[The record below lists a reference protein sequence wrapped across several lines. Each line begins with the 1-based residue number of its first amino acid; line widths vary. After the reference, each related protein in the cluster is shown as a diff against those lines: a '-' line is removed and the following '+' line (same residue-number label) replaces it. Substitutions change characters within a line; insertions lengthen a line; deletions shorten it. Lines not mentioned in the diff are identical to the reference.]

1 MSLTTFPYTSESDG
15 PNEGWEIEP
24 DWSTQIVSARAGTE
38 QRRQLWTLPRHR
50 ISGLSWSRQENSST
64 KLDALYAFYMA
75 RKGALEPFVYF
86 DFDQYRTWTKAYVGT
101 GTGAL
106 STYDLPAKSGTSY
119 SIYVNGVLQTVT
131 THYAITAGAGS
142 NGRDRIVFTFNPTLG
157 HIIEATF
164 TGQRAFVVRF
174 AEDKLSYRAFSVRL
188 YEIGISLI
196 EVKGEG

>member
-1 MSLTTFPYTSESDG
+1 MTLQTFPYTSEADA
-15 PNEGWEIEP
+15 PREGWEISP
-24 DWSTQIVSARAGTE
+24 AWSTQIVSGRAGTE

-50 ISGLSWSRQENSST
+50 ITGMSWSNLENAST

-75 RKGALEPFVYF
+75 RKGSLEAFVLF
-86 DFDQYRTWTKAYVGT
+86 DFDAYRTWTKAYVAT

-106 STYDLPAKSGTSY
+106 ATFDLPAKSGTSY

-131 THYAITAGAGS
+131 THYTITAGAGS
-142 NGRDRIVFTFNPTLG
+142 NGRDRIVFTFNPALG

-174 AEDKLSYRAFSVRL
+174 AEDNMSYRAFSVRL
-188 YEIGISLI
+188 YEVGLSFI
-196 EVKGEG
+196 EVKGES